1 MTDYG
6 PTQEVVDEAY
16 EEEENEEIIKAP
28 DVWGRLLPLAPG
40 FAACDLAKDE
50 YTFGRGEECDHVFVQ
65 TNGKVNPQFSTFSK
79 VHFILY
85 LERDKANQ
93 HKYTAFVQDKS
104 SNGTF
109 INGEKIGKNNTQVL
123 NNNDEIAL
131 SLKKN
136 KVFIFHDNGSELTQ
150 LPDEFK
156 QRYTLSKELGKGACG
171 TVKLAFEKKTCNK
184 FAVKIINKKTF
195 SVGPLFNRAALEEVN
210 ILKALQHPC
219 IIAIEDVYETRDTLF
234 IVLELVEGG
243 ELFERVISLGRFPEA
258 TAKLLFY
265 EMLVAVKYL
274 HDQGITHRDLKPENI
289 LLASEDRETLVKV
302 TDFGLSKFVGENS
315 LMKTLCGTPSYLAP
329 EVLKTAG
336 TAGYDKAVDCW
347 SLGVILYIMLGGY
360 PPFSD
365 EITEYTL
372 RDQICEGRYS
382 FPDKY
387 WGDVTPGA
395 IDLIKKLLVVN
406 PKQRI
411 TTSEALEH
419 VWLQDQDVIKKA
431 VKLMSEAS
439 KRNMPPPNTT
449 ALLGHKRL
457 LLTNETHATKRP
469 ASADH
474 TPPMTPVSPAP
485 SHVEKPQREASIAS
499 TITSISGD
507 SSPTRSSPTAAQECT

>member
-1 MTDYG
+1 MADYG
-6 PTQEVVDEAY
+6 PTQEVVDGAY
-16 EEEENEEIIKAP
+16 EEEEEKEEAIKAP

-40 FAACDLAKDE
+40 FTACDLAKDE
-50 YTFGRGEECDHVFVQ
+50 YTFGRGEECDHIFVQ

-79 VHFILY
+79 VHFRLY

-109 INGEKIGKNNTQVL
+109 INGEKI
-123 NNNDEIAL
+123 
-131 SLKKN
+131 
-136 KVFIFHDNGSELTQ
+136 VFIFHDNGTELTQ
-150 LPDEFK
+150 LPEEFK
-156 QRYTLSKELGKGACG
+156 QRYTLSKELGRGACG
-171 TVKLAFEKKTCNK
+171 TVKLAFEKKTCKK
-184 FAVKIINKKTF
+184 FAVKVINKKTF
-195 SVGPLFNRAALEEVN
+195 SVG
-210 ILKALQHPC
+210 PC
-219 IIAIEDVYETRDTLF
+219 IIAIEDVYETSDALY

-243 ELFERVISLGRFPEA
+243 ELFDRVITLGRFPEP

-289 LLASEDRETLVKV
+289 LLASEEKDTLVKV

-382 FPDKY
+382 FPEKY
-387 WGDVTPGA
+387 WGDVTPEA

-411 TTSEALEH
+411 TTSQALEH

-431 VKLMSEAS
+431 VKLMSEVPTS
-439 KRNMPPPNTT
+439 RTNMPPPNST
-449 ALLGHKRL
+449 ALLGHKRQL
-457 LLTNETHATKRP
+457 HLTDETHATKRSAP
-469 ASADH
+469 ADH
-474 TPPMTPVSPAP
+474 TPPLTPISPAP
-485 SHVEKPQREASIAS
+485 GQVGRPQREASTAS

-507 SSPTRSSPTAAQECT
+507 SSPTRSSPTIAQEQ